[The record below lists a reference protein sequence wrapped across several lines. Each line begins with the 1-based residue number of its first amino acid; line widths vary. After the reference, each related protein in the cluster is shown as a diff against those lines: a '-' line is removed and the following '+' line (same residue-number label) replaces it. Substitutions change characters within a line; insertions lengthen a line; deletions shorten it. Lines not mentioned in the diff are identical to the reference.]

1 MGGATPLLT
10 RSDVERIA
18 HLARLEIDERESKA
32 FSDSLSQILALI
44 EDMNAVD
51 TSDIEPMAH
60 PQDVGLRLRE
70 DTVTEIDR
78 RAEFQAIAPA
88 TEDGLYLVPKV
99 VE

>member
-1 MGGATPLLT
+1 MLT
-10 RSDVERIA
+10 QSDVERIA
-18 HLARLEIDERESKA
+18 HLARLEIDERESKV
-32 FSDSLSQILALI
+32 FSDSLSRILALI

-51 TSDIEPMAH
+51 TSSIEPMAH

-70 DTVTEIDR
+70 DNVTETDR
-78 RAEFQAIAPA
+78 RTEFQQTAPA